1 MPETKILIVD
11 DDATSQAALQLI
23 LDSDGWN
30 VKVQPLVSEVLNE
43 LTREEWTLLLANVAL
58 TGMSGPTFA
67 TLRDLAQAP
76 VLEAGKRRVRVL
88 FIVPELIAAHAQPI
102 LEYEHVPYAL
112 KPFHMHDFLEKISDL
127 LMEAGAID
135 KPIRQVRLAYAGPD
149 RRGKDRRKSRDRRET
164 PMFAARDD
172 YYLSEE
178 EIAEY
183 EQQEAIERKK
193 VWRPRTD
200 LGSPDKDKK

>member
-23 LDSDGWN
+23 LDSDGWK
-30 VKVQPLVSEVLNE
+30 VKVQPLASEVLNE
-43 LTREEWTLLLANVAL
+43 LTHEEWTLLLANVAL

-76 VLEAGKRRVRVL
+76 VLEGGKRRVRVL

-112 KPFHMHDFLEKISDL
+112 KPFHMHDFLEKIGDL

-172 YYLSEE
+172 YYMTEE
-178 EIAEY
+178 EITEY
-183 EQQEAIERKK
+183 EQQEIAESKK

>member
-1 MPETKILIVD
+1 MPETKILIID

-23 LDSDGWN
+23 LDSEGWK
-30 VKVQPLVSEVLNE
+30 VKVQPLANEILNE
-43 LTREEWTLLLANVAL
+43 LAREEWTLLLANVAL
-58 TGMSGPTFA
+58 TGMSGPVFA

-76 VLEAGKRRVRVL
+76 AFEAGQRRVRVL

-112 KPFHMHDFLEKISDL
+112 KPFHMHDFLEKLSDL
-127 LMEAGAID
+127 LLEAGAIE
-135 KPIRQVRLAYAGPD
+135 KPIRQVRLAFAGPE
-149 RRGKDRRKSRDRRET
+149 RRGKDRRKARDRRET

-172 YYLSEE
+172 YYMTEE

-183 EQQEAIERKK
+183 EQQEATERKK
-193 VWRPRTD
+193 TYQPPTD
-200 LGSPDKDKK
+200 LGSPDKNKR

>member
-1 MPETKILIVD
+1 MPETKILIID

-23 LDSDGWN
+23 LDSEGWK
-30 VKVQPLVSEVLNE
+30 VKVQPLANEILNE
-43 LTREEWTLLLANVAL
+43 LAREEWTLLLANVAL
-58 TGMSGPTFA
+58 TGMSGPVFA

-76 VLEAGKRRVRVL
+76 ALEAGQRRVRVL

-112 KPFHMHDFLEKISDL
+112 KPFHMHDFLEKVSDL
-127 LMEAGAID
+127 LLEAGAIE
-135 KPIRQVRLAYAGPD
+135 KPIRQVRLALAGPE

-172 YYLSEE
+172 YYMTEE

-183 EQQEAIERKK
+183 EQQETTERKK
-193 VWRPRTD
+193 TYRPPTD
-200 LGSPDKDKK
+200 LGSPDKNKR

>member
-1 MPETKILIVD
+1 MPGTRILIID

-23 LDSDGWN
+23 LDSEGWK
-30 VKVQPLVSEVLNE
+30 VKVQPLASEILNE
-43 LTREEWTLLLANVAL
+43 LAHEEWTLLLANVAL

-67 TLRDLAQAP
+67 TLRDLAQAT
-76 VLEAGKRRVRVL
+76 VLEAGRRRVRVL
-88 FIVPELIAAHAQPI
+88 FIVPELIAPHAQPI

-112 KPFHMHDFLEKISDL
+112 KPFHMHDFLEKVGDL
-127 LMEAGAID
+127 LMEAGAIP

-172 YYLSEE
+172 YYMTEE
-178 EIAEY
+178 EITEY
-183 EQQEAIERKK
+183 EQQETTEGRK

-200 LGSPDKDKK
+200 LGSPDKNKK